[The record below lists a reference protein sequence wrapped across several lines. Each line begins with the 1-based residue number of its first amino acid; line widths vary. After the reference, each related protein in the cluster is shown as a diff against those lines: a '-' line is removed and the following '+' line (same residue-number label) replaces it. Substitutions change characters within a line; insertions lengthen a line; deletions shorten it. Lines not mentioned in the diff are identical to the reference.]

1 MELQVRPVTSRM
13 EGYSEIARIYNGAF
27 PRRERLPI
35 RVLLLMARR
44 ENVDFWAFYDGDIFC
59 GLAYL
64 IRYGSTTLVFYLVT
78 NDELRSRGYGSEI
91 LGWITANTTKTIVL
105 DAEAVESGRPV
116 SNLEQRVR
124 RQKFYQKNG
133 FGDSGYSMREYGELY
148 DILYYGAE
156 FSAEEL
162 KRLLKWFSFGLA
174 GVIFKIERKPDKK

>member
-13 EGYSEIARIYNGAF
+13 EDYSEIARIYNGAF
-27 PRRERLPI
+27 PRQERLPI
-35 RVLLLMARR
+35 RVLLLMTRR
-44 ENVDFWAFYDGDIFC
+44 KNVDFWAFYDGDIFC
-59 GLAYL
+59 GLTYL

-78 NDELRSRGYGSEI
+78 NDELRSRGYGSKI

-105 DAEAVESGRPV
+105 DAEAVESGRSV

>member
-13 EGYSEIARIYNGAF
+13 EGYSEITRIYNGAF

-44 ENVDFWAFYDGDIFC
+44 KNVDFWAFYDGDIFC
-59 GLAYL
+59 GLTYL

-91 LGWITANTTKTIVL
+91 LRWITANTTKTIVL

-124 RQKFYQKNG
+124 RQKFYQKTV
-133 FGDSGYSMREYGELY
+133 SGIPA
-148 DILYYGAE
+148 ILCGSTGNCTISCIME
-156 FSAEEL
+156 
-162 KRLLKWFSFGLA
+162 RSF
-174 GVIFKIERKPDKK
+174 RRRS